1 MKGRVQLREPRR
13 SLLTGAKRPFARPE
27 GLGESLSASTRS
39 ARSES
44 RDRNC
49 TRVFGVYNS
58 EDAAAYLN
66 TICGPLHS
74 FSYLRTEPSDMEH
87 EATVEGVGIGVGEE
101 GPGAPV
107 VLLRAREEV
116 VPIFVSS
123 DQAQSMQLAL
133 EGEPFERPLTHD
145 LMVEMVAE
153 FGAAIDRVRIDDLA
167 DGTFYA
173 KIDTE
178 QYLDD
183 RRKEMVFDARPSDGI
198 AIALR
203 VDCPLIVSD
212 EVVDEAGQPPEAF
225 EEAPEEDDDS
235 EFEL

>member
-1 MKGRVQLREPRR
+1 
-13 SLLTGAKRPFARPE
+13 
-27 GLGESLSASTRS
+27 
-39 ARSES
+39 
-44 RDRNC
+44 
-49 TRVFGVYNS
+49 
-58 EDAAAYLN
+58 
-66 TICGPLHS
+66 
-74 FSYLRTEPSDMEH
+74 MEH
-87 EATVEGVGIGVGEE
+87 EATVEGVGIGVGDE

-107 VLLRAREEV
+107 VLLRARDEV

-145 LMVEMVAE
+145 LLVEMVAE

-178 QYLDD
+178 QYLED

-212 EVVDEAGQPPEAF
+212 EVIDEAGQPPDAF

>member
-1 MKGRVQLREPRR
+1 
-13 SLLTGAKRPFARPE
+13 
-27 GLGESLSASTRS
+27 
-39 ARSES
+39 
-44 RDRNC
+44 
-49 TRVFGVYNS
+49 
-58 EDAAAYLN
+58 
-66 TICGPLHS
+66 
-74 FSYLRTEPSDMEH
+74 MEH

>member
-1 MKGRVQLREPRR
+1 
-13 SLLTGAKRPFARPE
+13 
-27 GLGESLSASTRS
+27 
-39 ARSES
+39 
-44 RDRNC
+44 
-49 TRVFGVYNS
+49 
-58 EDAAAYLN
+58 
-66 TICGPLHS
+66 
-74 FSYLRTEPSDMEH
+74 MEH

-107 VLLRAREEV
+107 VLLRARDEV

-133 EGEPFERPLTHD
+133 EGELFERPLTHD

-212 EVVDEAGQPPEAF
+212 EVVDEAGQPPDAF

>member
-1 MKGRVQLREPRR
+1 
-13 SLLTGAKRPFARPE
+13 
-27 GLGESLSASTRS
+27 
-39 ARSES
+39 
-44 RDRNC
+44 
-49 TRVFGVYNS
+49 
-58 EDAAAYLN
+58 
-66 TICGPLHS
+66 
-74 FSYLRTEPSDMEH
+74 MEH
-87 EATVEGVGIGVGEE
+87 EATVEGVGIGVGDE

-145 LMVEMVAE
+145 LLVEMVAE

-225 EEAPEEDDDS
+225 EEAPEEDDDT